1 MNRSFLGKRLA
12 GLGLLLAIVATGP
25 VLAKKKRTPIYPI
38 TEVMTVAGSPRITV
52 LPPKISFENYPG
64 NSRTMASDALDVS
77 RWIQSIA
84 IDTLNQKGFDV
95 TKAGELEEGDST
107 GAGLVAVADQF
118 VRSRRGPDADAA
130 LLRDLVRNSPGSA
143 VLIQYLE
150 IMLAGKG
157 AWNSWTGALSV
168 GMSNSDLRGVLLD
181 CESGEVLW
189 RGELYI
195 RDLPSPNNTRFAAAT
210 VGMFDNLENGGN
222 DR

>member
-12 GLGLLLAIVATGP
+12 GLGLLIAIVVTGP

-38 TEVMTVAGSPRITV
+38 TEVMTVAGSTRITV
-52 LPPKISFENYPG
+52 LPPKVSFENYPG
-64 NSRTMASDALDVS
+64 NSRTMASDSLEVS
-77 RWIQSIA
+77 DWIQSIT
-84 IDTLNQKGFDV
+84 IDTLRERGFDV
-95 TKAGELEEGDST
+95 AEVGRSEYVDST
-107 GAGLVAVADQF
+107 AAGLVAVADQF
-118 VRSRRGPDADAA
+118 IRSRRGPDADTA
-130 LLRDLVRNSPGSA
+130 LLRGFGRNSPESA

-195 RDLPSPNNTRFAAAT
+195 RDLPNPNNTSFAAAT
-210 VGMFDNLENGGN
+210 AGMFDNLENGGN